1 MAWRFND
8 LLNRKTAA
16 VKRALP
22 LSAIVSIIFFNVC
35 GGAYA
40 VEDILA
46 TGPGFAVLLLL
57 VTPLVWSAPIALVCA
72 ELGTAIP
79 EEGGYY
85 AWSKR
90 ALGPFGAF
98 CQGWWAWLYTFIDIG
113 IYPTMFC
120 DYLAYLAPEFDADGN
135 YWLRKGLM
143 IGMIWGFV
151 LLNLFGSRTVGGFA
165 KAIFVLVIS
174 PFVILVLGGL
184 YHGLTSGFAFSPVTP
199 MFSSGNALGPALAA
213 AIPVVLWNYMGWDS
227 ISTIAGEMDDPRRNY
242 PRALL
247 ISVLLISGVYVV
259 PPLVALALVGT
270 ENFEWTSGAW
280 STAAEQ
286 IVGPWLGQFTSAM
299 GMVSAVGMYAALVLV
314 YSRVPF
320 VMGLDGYLPKALMK
334 MNRWDA
340 PWVSLIVSGVLYTV
354 VILMF
359 RDVEEM
365 ASADVTVYGAMMS
378 LELLSFLVLRWREPN
393 LGRPFRV
400 PGGWSVAVL
409 LCVLPVLCVGTGAY
423 YRVQEDGFWK
433 VVGLALAIMAS
444 GPALYP
450 LATWWRRASA
460 TSKLK

>member
-1 MAWRFND
+1 M
-8 LLNRKTAA
+8 
-16 VKRALP
+16 KRALS

-46 TGPGFAVLLLL
+46 AGPGFAVLLMV

-79 EEGGYY
+79 VEGGYY

-120 DYLAYLAPEFDADGN
+120 DYLAYLDPEFGADGN

-151 LLNLFGSRTVGGFA
+151 LLNLFGSRTIGGFS
-165 KAIFVLVIS
+165 KAIFVLVMS
-174 PFVILVLGGL
+174 PFVILVLVGL
-184 YHGLTSGFAFSPVTP
+184 YRGLTRGFAFSPVTP
-199 MFSSGNALGPALAA
+199 MLSSGNALGPALAS

-227 ISTIAGEMDDPRRNY
+227 ISTIAGEMDNPRRNY

-247 ISVLLISGVYVV
+247 ISILLISGVYVV
-259 PPLVALALVGT
+259 PPLVSLALLGT
-270 ENFEWTSGAW
+270 ENFHWTSGAW
-280 STAAEQ
+280 SAAAEQ
-286 IVGPWLGQFTSAM
+286 IVGPWLGQFMSAM

-334 MNRWDA
+334 VNRWDA

-378 LELLSFLVLRWREPN
+378 LELLSFLMLRWREPT
-393 LGRPFRV
+393 LPRPFRV
-400 PGGWSVAVL
+400 PGGWSVAIVL
-409 LCVLPVLCVGTGAY
+409 SVLPILCIGTGVCL
-423 YRVQEDGFWK
+423 RVQQPAEEGGGFWN

-444 GPALYP
+444 GPLLYP
-450 LATWWRRASA
+450 LAAWGRRRGA
-460 TSKLK
+460 TNP

>member
-1 MAWRFND
+1 M
-8 LLNRKTAA
+8 T
-16 VKRALP
+16 RALS

-46 TGPGFAVLLLL
+46 AGPGFAVLLMLL
-57 VTPLVWSAPIALVCA
+57 TPLVWSAPIALVCA

-113 IYPTMFC
+113 LYPTMFC
-120 DYLAYLAPEFDADGN
+120 DYLAYFAPEFGADGN

-151 LLNLFGSRTVGGFA
+151 LLNLFGSRTIGNLA
-165 KAIFVLVIS
+165 KVFLVLVMS
-174 PFVILVLGGL
+174 PFLILVMVGL
-184 YHGLTSGFAFSPVTP
+184 YQGLTRGFPLSPVKPLLSESNT
-199 MFSSGNALGPALAA
+199 LGPALAA

-227 ISTIAGEMDDPRRNY
+227 VSTIAGEMEQPRRDY

-247 ISVLLISGVYVV
+247 ISVVLIACVYVA
-259 PPLVALALVGT
+259 PALVAMAFLGT

-286 IVGPWLGQFTSAM
+286 IVGPWLGKFTSAM
-299 GMVSAVGMYAALVLV
+299 GMVSAVGLYSALVLV

-320 VMGLDGYLPKALMK
+320 VMGQDGYLPKALMK
-334 MNRWDA
+334 TNRWDA

-354 VILMF
+354 VILVF

-378 LELLSFLVLRWREPN
+378 LELLSFLALRRREPN
-393 LGRPFRV
+393 LPRPFRV
-400 PGGWSVAVL
+400 PGGWGVAIVLCLLPL
-409 LCVLPVLCVGTGAY
+409 LCIGAGLY

-433 VVGLALAIMAS
+433 VVGLAFAIMAS
-444 GPALYP
+444 GPLLYP
-450 LATWWRRASA
+450 VAAWWRRRCAS
-460 TSKLK
+460 